1 MIIFLT
7 RCGRY
12 INITDS
18 MVFACYTNRIKK
30 KKMTNT
36 NRIAKKM
43 TTKTKAYYQTI
54 DRNLFRANR
63 LKKHQQNHIKY
74 IYKQLMYTQICIHAL

>member
-1 MIIFLT
+1 
-7 RCGRY
+7 
-12 INITDS
+12 
-18 MVFACYTNRIKK
+18 
-30 KKMTNT
+30 MTNT